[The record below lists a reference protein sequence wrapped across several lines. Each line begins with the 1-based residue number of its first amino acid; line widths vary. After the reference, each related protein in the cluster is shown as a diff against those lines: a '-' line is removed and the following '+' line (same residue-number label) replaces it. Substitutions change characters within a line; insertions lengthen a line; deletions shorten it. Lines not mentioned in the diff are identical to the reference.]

1 VSRAPLQQ
9 RLISI
14 VEPVCEAAGYELV
27 DLRFLLEQGGWTLR
41 VAVDLPLD
49 EHTDPHEVPSD
60 RVDLEDC
67 ENLSRELSAVLDVED
82 PIPQAFSLEV
92 SSPGIDRPLRTV
104 KHYKYFAGSEAKIQL
119 ATPLQVAAPASP
131 ASIERRNFKGIL
143 QGVEGDGQRA
153 QVLIECD
160 GTTFR
165 LPIDE
170 IEQAKL
176 VPDWDAVMKGKRGV
190 GTPAAKP
197 VKPGHRPSQ
206 KRHEQAKSARQSQRE
221 PHPASGAGDGND
233 AENKEQG

>member
-1 VSRAPLQQ
+1 VSRPPLQQ

-41 VAVDLPLD
+41 VAVDLPLPLD
-49 EHTDPHEVPSD
+49 THGDPNEVPAD
-60 RVDLEDC
+60 RVDLTAC

-92 SSPGIDRPLRTV
+92 SSPGIDRPLRTAA
-104 KHYKYFAGSEAKIQL
+104 HYKYFAGSEAKIQL
-119 ATPLQVAAPASP
+119 AMPLHLEPPTAV
-131 ASIERRNFKGIL
+131 ERRNFKGIL
-143 QGVEGDGQRA
+143 QGMEGDDK
-153 QVLIECD
+153 VLIECE

-165 LPIDE
+165 LPIDD

-190 GTPAAKP
+190 GKPLAKP

-206 KRHEQAKSARQSQRE
+206 KRRTTPGRERE
-221 PHPASGAGDGND
+221 PHPASMGNATADD

>member
-9 RLISI
+9 HLISI

-49 EHTDPHEVPSD
+49 EHTDPDEVPSD

-119 ATPLQVAAPASP
+119 AIPLHLEAPGSA
-131 ASIERRNFKGIL
+131 ERRNFKGIL
-143 QGVEGDGQRA
+143 QGVEDDK
-153 QVLIECD
+153 VVIECE

-165 LPIDE
+165 LPIDD

-190 GTPAAKP
+190 GKPIAKP

-206 KRHEQAKSARQSQRE
+206 KHRNTPDRQQHLA
-221 PHPASGAGDGND
+221 PGAGNGND